1 MSNVS
6 SYGIIILAAGNS
18 SRLGEP
24 KQLLRY
30 NSKSLIW
37 HVAEEAVTAIGNPV
51 IIVTGSNH
59 ELIFNEINTLPVQ
72 FVYNE
77 NWQQGMASS
86 ISTGLNAL
94 LNTHSSMSG
103 VIIAVSDQPFVT
115 AALFSDLIK
124 IAQSTSK
131 GIAASSYEDTSS
143 SYEDTLGTPVLFQ
156 KQYFEHLLN
165 LKGSEGAK
173 KLLKIFKEDVADVPF
188 PLGRIDIDT
197 KEDYVNLINGSNH

>member
-72 FVYNE
+72 LVYNE
-77 NWQQGMASS
+77 NWQQGMAFS

-94 LNTHSSMSG
+94 LKP
-103 VIIAVSDQPFVT
+103 IFQCP
-115 AALFSDLIK
+115 AL
-124 IAQSTSK
+124 
-131 GIAASSYEDTSS
+131 
-143 SYEDTLGTPVLFQ
+143 
-156 KQYFEHLLN
+156 LL
-165 LKGSEGAK
+165 L
-173 KLLKIFKEDVADVPF
+173 
-188 PLGRIDIDT
+188 
-197 KEDYVNLINGSNH
+197 

>member
-72 FVYNE
+72 LVYNE
-77 NWQQGMASS
+77 NWQQGMAFS

-94 LNTHSSMSG
+94 LKTYFSMSG

-115 AALFSDLIK
+115 ATLFSDLIK
-124 IAQSTSK
+124 IVENTSK
-131 GIAASSYEDTSS
+131 GIAASSYDN
-143 SYEDTLGTPVLFQ
+143 TLGTPVLFQ

-173 KLLKIFKEDVADVPF
+173 KLLKLFKEDVAKVPF

-197 KEDYVNLINGSNH
+197 KEDYANLINGSTH

>member
-1 MSNVS
+1 MPNVS

-30 NSKSLIW
+30 NNKSLIK

-51 IIVTGSNH
+51 IIVTGANH
-59 ELIFNEINTLPVQ
+59 GLILNEINTIPVQ
-72 FVYNE
+72 LVFNE
-77 NWQQGMASS
+77 NWRQGMASS

-131 GIAASSYEDTSS
+131 GIAASSYEDT
-143 SYEDTLGTPVLFQ
+143 LGTPVLFQ

-173 KLLKIFKEDVADVPF
+173 KLLKLFREDVAEVLF
-188 PLGRIDIDT
+188 PLGQIDIDT
-197 KEDYVNLINGSNH
+197 KEDYVNLINGSTL

>member
-59 ELIFNEINTLPVQ
+59 ELIFNEINMLPVQ
-72 FVYNE
+72 LEYNE

-94 LNTHSSMSG
+94 LNTHSSMSR

-124 IAQSTSK
+124 IAESTSK
-131 GIAASSYEDTSS
+131 GIAASSYDN
-143 SYEDTLGTPVLFQ
+143 TLGTPVLFQ
-156 KQYFEHLLN
+156 KQYFEDLLN

-173 KLLKIFKEDVADVPF
+173 KLLKLFREDVADVPF

-197 KEDYVNLINGSNH
+197 KEDYVNLINGSTL